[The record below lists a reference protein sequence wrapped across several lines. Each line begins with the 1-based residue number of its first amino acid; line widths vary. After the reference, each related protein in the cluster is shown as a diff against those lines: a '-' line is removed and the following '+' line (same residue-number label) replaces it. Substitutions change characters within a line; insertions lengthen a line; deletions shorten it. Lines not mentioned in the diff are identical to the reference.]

1 MEQQKRNTSI
11 MTSVMHVVYFN
22 VKTLDIRGK
31 RDNKDQ
37 DLNCEHPFLRV
48 SGYKRRN
55 AIKDFDVYKYIMI
68 LRIRVCHPYV
78 FYLLRGKLNIDWEK
92 AAFTLADGVVE

>member
-48 SGYKRRN
+48 S
-55 AIKDFDVYKYIMI
+55 
-68 LRIRVCHPYV
+68 RV
-78 FYLLRGKLNIDWEK
+78 
-92 AAFTLADGVVE
+92 